1 MACMRGFQFLFSDG
15 DLLYLVK
22 TLVPQTQDASR
33 MIRILRDDPEI
44 LEGMLN
50 DSKLSQRILDDPQS
64 ILQVSPSLFFAVLL
78 RRVRADLEKERFTLE
93 HAGGRS
99 MALFDTP
106 QIVAL
111 LDRGELLSYLTDML
125 VSFVRVSS
133 YSTVVRVKHG
143 VWRRV
148 RFSDFDIDSLLRYG
162 SAIEESRRFPVYK
175 RAADVCLFTLGIMP
189 PEEASPARAAGIPP
203 GAAPS
208 PRAGDPRG
216 LPWETLRVSR
226 RRTRQDYVTQGSS
239 FYRLASRHP
248 DAEVRQLSDVMG
260 TLAEEFALAVKPL
273 STMSSKYLAP
283 FKEKV
288 FLQ

>member
-1 MACMRGFQFLFSDG
+1 MQGFRFIFSDS

-44 LEGMLN
+44 LEGMLK
-50 DSKLSQRILDDPQS
+50 DPKLAHHLLDDPQS
-64 ILQVSPSLFFAVLL
+64 VLQVSPSLFFAVLL

-93 HAGGRS
+93 HSGGRS

-133 YSTVVRVKHG
+133 FSTVVRVKHG

-148 RFSDFDIDSLLRYG
+148 RFSDFDIDSLLSYG

-175 RAADVCLFTLGIMP
+175 RLADVCLFTLGIMP
-189 PEEASPARAAGIPP
+189 PEDADTLRSAGARP
-203 GAAPS
+203 GAAAHV
-208 PRAGDPRG
+208 RAAESGG
-216 LPWETLRVSR
+216 LPWDSLRVSR
-226 RRTRQDYVTQGSS
+226 RRTRQDYLAQGSS

-248 DAEVRQLSDVMG
+248 DAEVRQLSEVMA
-260 TLAEEFALAVKPL
+260 TLAEKFALAVKPL

>member
-1 MACMRGFQFLFSDG
+1 MQGFRFILSDS

-22 TLVPQTQDASR
+22 TLVPQTPDASR
-33 MIRILRDDPEI
+33 MIRVLRDDPEI
-44 LEGMLN
+44 LDGMLK
-50 DSKLSQRILDDPQS
+50 DPRLAHRLLDDPQS

-93 HAGGRS
+93 QSGGRS

-111 LDRGELLSYLTDML
+111 LDHAALLSYLTEML

-133 YSTVVRVKHG
+133 FSTVVRVKHG

-148 RFSDFDIDSLLRYG
+148 RFSDFDIDSLLSYG
-162 SAIEESRRFPVYK
+162 NAIEESRRFPVYK
-175 RAADVCLFTLGIMP
+175 RLADICLFTLGIMP
-189 PEEASPARAAGIPP
+189 PAEPDPFRAAGARPME
-203 GAAPS
+203 
-208 PRAGDPRG
+208 G
-216 LPWETLRVSR
+216 LPAESRPAAAAILWESLRVSR
-226 RRTRQDYVTQGSS
+226 RRTRQDYLTQGSS
-239 FYRLASRHP
+239 FYRLASLHP
-248 DAEVRQLSDVMG
+248 DAEVRQLADVMN
-260 TLAEEFALAVKPL
+260 TLAEKFALAVKPL

-283 FKEKV
+283 LKDKV

>member
-1 MACMRGFQFLFSDG
+1 MQGYRFIFSDS

-33 MIRILRDDPEI
+33 MIRVLRDDPEI
-44 LEGMLN
+44 LEGMLK
-50 DSKLSQRILDDPQS
+50 DPKLAHRLLDDPQS
-64 ILQVSPSLFFAVLL
+64 ILQVSPSLLFAVLL

-93 HAGGRS
+93 HSGGRS
-99 MALFDTP
+99 LALFDTP

-111 LDRGELLSYLTDML
+111 LDRGELLSYLTEML

-133 YSTVVRVKHG
+133 FSTVVRVKHG

-148 RFSDFDIDSLLRYG
+148 RFSDFDLDSLLSYA
-162 SAIEESRRFPVYK
+162 SALEEARRFPVYK

-189 PEEASPARAAGIPP
+189 PEEADPLRSASVRPAESHSAAG
-203 GAAPS
+203 AV
-208 PRAGDPRG
+208 
-216 LPWETLRVSR
+216 PWESLRVSR
-226 RRTRQDYVTQGSS
+226 RRTRQDYLTQGSS

-248 DAEVRQLSDVMG
+248 DAEVRQLSSVMG
-260 TLAEEFALAVKPL
+260 TLAEKFALAVKPL

>member
-1 MACMRGFQFLFSDG
+1 MHGFRFVFRDS

-22 TLVPQTQDASR
+22 TLIPQTQDASR
-33 MIRILRDDPEI
+33 MIRVLRDDPEI
-44 LEGMLN
+44 MEGMLK
-50 DSKLSQRILDDPQS
+50 DPKLAHRILDDPQS

-93 HAGGRS
+93 HAGGRN

-133 YSTVVRVKHG
+133 YSTVVRAKHG

-148 RFSDFDIDSLLRYG
+148 RFSDFDIDSLLSYG

-175 RAADVCLFTLGIMP
+175 RVADVCLFTLGIMP
-189 PEEASPARAAGIPP
+189 PEEAGQTRSAGARVAGP
-203 GAAPS
+203 GT
-208 PRAGDPRG
+208 RAGNAHG
-216 LPWETLRVSR
+216 LPLDSLRVSR

-248 DAEVRQLSDVMG
+248 DAEVRQLSDVMS
-260 TLAEEFALAVKPL
+260 TLAEKFALAVKPL
-273 STMSSKYLAP
+273 STMSTKYLAP